1 MGWNCSVWVVFTF
14 LVLYSRKTATYE
26 GNSLSASGYHLCIYN
41 ETRNLSSLV
50 LRRVPYTVSKSC
62 GGWLFWMVCPV
73 TLYRIVHQTE
83 HTMLEEQ
90 VTRCCHG
97 YVPIGSYCALSL
109 NYSEEFLT
117 KPGSCPTTNG
127 SYSDVD
133 DCDWDIDCP
142 VQQKCCER
150 SGHLFCT
157 NPERSANY
165 TQNGR
170 SRFNATVTVKTD
182 YEQLMNNGAL
192 LNHTRLLQA
201 MVTGALQFVNFSVYY
216 LASWPVHPYRT
227 ATSLLIDC
235 SLSLSLHNITSKLH
249 FLLKH
254 IPEVSAVTVGDVNEC
269 AHPTLHQ
276 CSPLAQCSNTV
287 GSYQCECR
295 GGYLDVDPSNP
306 GTHCADTN
314 NITIQATTE
323 VPPCSTSLMNIT
335 SLRTADNETVV
346 SYPVTANNVST
357 PSLNTSA
364 VFQTTTDV
372 LTLTLCTFPAS
383 PGISRLQ
390 SANITGTS
398 FCVYWSSL
406 IPANQTYLVVLSEGS
421 EVISK
426 WTTEQTMLE
435 LKNLQPGV
443 LYNVTVKLH
452 TNESHYIAIKTDA
465 QTLDATTRLT
475 NIPFTEDLHN
485 TSSQAYKN
493 LTASILDEIYRSLT
507 QEIKAMVNS
516 GQVRI
521 EIRHLSPGS
530 VVVNFTVIFSP
541 DQEQDIRNTS
551 SALLYSLMNSSIYVM
566 DENNTIISDFDE
578 CVPLENDCSQWAE
591 CTNTW
596 GSYTCSCLDGFLDTE
611 PQRPGRACQ
620 AIMETTAL
628 LSTVSTFPLS
638 RLITST
644 YPPNGPTTMTMVPTT
659 RPNLPTTITTVP
671 TTTSNVQTT
680 ITMVP
685 TITSNALTTLTM
697 VPTTTPIPATTSTT
711 VSTTITRVTTD
722 TTSAPPTT
730 PNGPTTMTMVPTTR
744 PNLATTFTTVPT
756 TTPNVQTTITMVPTI
771 TSNAPTTLTM
781 LPKTNPTTSSILTT
795 TVITVPTAVTVTPK
809 DANNT
814 PTTTP
819 SGPTTITMVSTAA
832 TTSTAVLT
840 TVTTEPTSNPIAST
854 THVIQTTTRPTNEL
868 TTENIDLAS
877 NDTSNRM
884 YSILGDISVDC
895 TVTGITV
902 TVAREFLVN
911 HNIKETTLYLGH
923 DKCGVTRFNASHAQL
938 IVEWNECGIIF
949 AQNES
954 YYTASVTLFS
964 NMETYLSPSGTLETP
979 KLRLEVPII
988 CTYMRSML
996 MSADFGSM
1004 GYELIQDVITSS
1016 GMFQVT
1022 VQLLNGTFPLPY
1034 NYSLSPEEAV
1044 VVEVSMNTS
1053 AEEIKVVI
1061 YSCWA
1066 TPTQNPFD
1074 DKRFV
1079 FLDNR
1084 CALNMYTVVLMNGN
1098 SSTSRVSVQIFSFVD
1113 VNLIYLHCHVQICM
1127 QIGSDTCVPD
1137 CMQRT
1142 SSSSNIIGRMFGS
1155 TGPLIMSEEGS
1166 PESEYD
1172 KIQMIGLCIL
1182 GVVIVLFFVIGS
1194 ACLFYYQRNRIGH
1207 YNFNANSQSLHITDI
1222 NLNA

>member
-1 MGWNCSVWVVFTF
+1 MAPTYKLPKSKSHNIRTEATCG
-14 LVLYSRKTATYE
+14 SRATGCRPLGYTSR

-306 GTHCADTN
+306 GTHCA
-314 NITIQATTE
+314 
-323 VPPCSTSLMNIT
+323 
-335 SLRTADNETVV
+335 
-346 SYPVTANNVST
+346 
-357 PSLNTSA
+357 
-364 VFQTTTDV
+364 
-372 LTLTLCTFPAS
+372 AS

-620 AIMETTAL
+620 GNTTL
-628 LSTVSTFPLS
+628 E
-638 RLITST
+638 
-644 YPPNGPTTMTMVPTT
+644 
-659 RPNLPTTITTVP
+659 TITATEIA
-671 TTTSNVQTT
+671 TTSPPKT
-680 ITMVP
+680 IA
-685 TITSNALTTLTM
+685 NALTTASIAL
-697 VPTTTPIPATTSTT
+697 ATTS
-711 VSTTITRVTTD
+711 I
-722 TTSAPPTT
+722 A
-730 PNGPTTMTMVPTTR
+730 
-744 PNLATTFTTVPT
+744 
-756 TTPNVQTTITMVPTI
+756 
-771 TSNAPTTLTM
+771 
-781 LPKTNPTTSSILTT
+781 LTT
-795 TVITVPTAVTVTPK
+795 TTWS
-809 DANNT
+809 NNHHDGINCGHNFYR
-814 PTTTP
+814 
-819 SGPTTITMVSTAA
+819 S
-832 TTSTAVLT
+832 
-840 TVTTEPTSNPIAST
+840 
-854 THVIQTTTRPTNEL
+854 
-868 TTENIDLAS
+868 IDNYLAS